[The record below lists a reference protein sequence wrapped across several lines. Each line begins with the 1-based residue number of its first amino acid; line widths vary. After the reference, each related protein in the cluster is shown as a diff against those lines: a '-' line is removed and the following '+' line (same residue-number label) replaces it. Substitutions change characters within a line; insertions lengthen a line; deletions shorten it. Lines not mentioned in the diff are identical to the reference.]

1 MGAAG
6 MSPYLADL
14 NNPALR
20 DQAMGLLAQETND
33 ALGGMDPK
41 VLTQA
46 LEQMRQLKPQDLLQ
60 LLMLLDPELQQMLAS
75 ILGARSPAPSTTQPR
90 GWAKRGCGG
99 GGGGTGSG
107 VPRSTGAHRAR
118 PDPSQNAGRNQ
129 AEGTRRTETPRDPNR
144 PVATIE
150 GTNVPRLDR
159 YAPGSQDAKELF
171 RAAIR
176 LNNERDPAHPMPESW
191 ADSPGL
197 HNILARESNGEVG
210 RPNYT
215 YGARAR
221 DHSQWASVQ
230 EELRNGQKTTRSS
243 ATGLGQLLLS
253 NVDRYYPDG
262 RQGIGDP
269 LQEAAGMLR
278 YIQDRYG
285 TPDNAWRLYGTRHE
299 GY

>member
-176 LNNERDPAHPMPESW
+176 LNNERDPAHPMPELGRLTRP
-191 ADSPGL
+191 AQHPG
-197 HNILARESNGEVG
+197 AREQ
-210 RPNYT
+210 R
-215 YGARAR
+215 
-221 DHSQWASVQ
+221 
-230 EELRNGQKTTRSS
+230 
-243 ATGLGQLLLS
+243 
-253 NVDRYYPDG
+253 
-262 RQGIGDP
+262 
-269 LQEAAGMLR
+269 
-278 YIQDRYG
+278 
-285 TPDNAWRLYGTRHE
+285 
-299 GY
+299 